1 MNNKSIFEL
10 LFKTVTQ
17 SCDTVKLAGGMSDTV
32 TLIYMSFIYVL

>member
-17 SCDTVKLAGGMSDTV
+17 SCDTVKLAGGMSFETK
-32 TLIYMSFIYVL
+32 TPLL